1 MPVPTANRGAPE
13 GVTRRRVLEL
23 TGGSAVAITTT
34 QRTAATGDDPDTPLI
49 DAHLHVTPIDS
60 PTRNAF
66 SAEQAIAWMDANDV
80 DQAVLLPLESPTS
93 WPYPVPTWWVLE
105 EASRFPDRF
114 IPFCV
119 VAPQL
124 VAQFGDETIQD
135 QLEQY
140 VEMGAQGLGELK
152 APMAFDDDRAQL
164 VYDACADLDLPVLFH
179 MDGVNMT
186 DEVGLPNLEAMLQAY
201 PEVDFLGHGAGWW
214 ASVSGNLE
222 AVETVWPDD
231 PVEPGGA
238 VPRLL
243 EEYDN
248 IYGELSG
255 GSGWNALVRDPD
267 FGQAFLEEYHEQLL
281 FGTDKLTPEQTVEQ
295 FELFE
300 RFELTTE
307 QWEDIRYRN
316 FSAVV

>member
-1 MPVPTANRGAPE
+1 MPVPRQGMPE
-13 GVTRRRVLEL
+13 GITRRHVLEL
-23 TGGSAVAITTT
+23 TGATAATIATT
-34 QRTAATGDDPDTPLI
+34 QRTTASEDDLDSPLI
-49 DAHLHVTPIDS
+49 DAHVHVTPIDS

-66 SAEQAIAWMDANDV
+66 STEQAIDWMDEHGV

-93 WPYPVPTWWVLE
+93 WSYPVPTWWILE
-105 EASRFPDRF
+105 EADRFPDRF

-124 VAQFGDETIQD
+124 VEQFGDGTIG
-135 QLEQY
+135 EQIERY
-140 VEMGAQGLGELK
+140 VEIGAQGLGELK
-152 APMAFDDDRAQL
+152 APMPFDDDRAQL
-164 VYDACADLDLPVLFH
+164 VYDACAEHDLPVLFH

-214 ASVSGNLE
+214 ASVSGDLD
-222 AVETVWPDD
+222 AVETVWPDG
-231 PVEPGGA
+231 PVESGGA

-248 IYGELSG
+248 VYGELSG

-267 FGQAFLEEYHEQLL
+267 FGQAFLEAYHDQLI
-281 FGTDKLTPEQTVEQ
+281 FGTDKLAPDQTVEQ
-295 FELFE
+295 FDLFE
-300 RFELTTE
+300 QFELAPD
-307 QWEDIRYRN
+307 QWENIRYRN
-316 FSAVV
+316 FGTVV

>member
-1 MPVPTANRGAPE
+1 MPAPRQGMPE
-13 GVTRRRVLEL
+13 GLTRRRLLEL
-23 TGGSAVAITTT
+23 TGATAATIATT
-34 QRTAATGDDPDTPLI
+34 QRTTASEDDLDSSLI
-49 DAHLHVTPIDS
+49 DAHVHVTPIDS

-66 SAEQAIAWMDANDV
+66 STEQVIDWMDANGV

-93 WPYPVPTWWVLE
+93 WSYPVPTWWVLE
-105 EASRFPDRF
+105 EADRFPDRF

-124 VAQFGDETIQD
+124 VEQFGAETIG
-135 QLEQY
+135 EQIERY

-152 APMAFDDDRAQL
+152 APMPFDDDRAQL
-164 VYDACADLDLPVLFH
+164 VYDACAEHDLPVLFH

-214 ASVSGNLE
+214 ASISGDIE
-222 AVETVWPDD
+222 AVETVWPDG

-238 VPRLL
+238 VVRLL

-267 FGQAFLEEYHEQLL
+267 FGQAFLEEYHDQLI
-281 FGTDKLTPEQTVEQ
+281 FGTDKLEPDQTIEQ
-295 FELFE
+295 FDLFE
-300 RFELTTE
+300 RFDLTAD
-307 QWEDIRYRN
+307 QWADIRYRN
-316 FSAVV
+316 FRDVV